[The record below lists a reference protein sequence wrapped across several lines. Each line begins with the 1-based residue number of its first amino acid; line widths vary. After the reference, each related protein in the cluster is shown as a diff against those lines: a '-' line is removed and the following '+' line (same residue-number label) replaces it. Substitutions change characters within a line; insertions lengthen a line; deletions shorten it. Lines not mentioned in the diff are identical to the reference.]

1 MEAAS
6 EHYLRAYEL
15 DASNAGKKAGMAQ
28 MMMVIC
34 PCWVPPPQPPYST
47 TNQNTHPGA
56 LGNYCN
62 VLQSLG
68 PDAVHDAEACYK
80 RVTEAHPNYD
90 RAWVNLGGLYYV
102 TGSVILFFSRV

>member
-1 MEAAS
+1 
-6 EHYLRAYEL
+6 
-15 DASNAGKKAGMAQ
+15 MAR
-28 MMMVIC
+28 MIMVC
-34 PCWVPPPQPPYST
+34 PRWVPPQPYST
-47 TNQNTHPGA
+47 TNQNTKPHPGA

-80 RVTEAHPNYD
+80 RVTGAHPNYD

-102 TGSVILFFSRV
+102 TGSVIVFHVCSVCFAFLVG